1 MNRCLPFLLFLF
13 LAVQPL
19 WGQTGEVPG
28 FVDYPAKVEKPR
40 AKAVNLSSHKDA
52 RLFRTRLREGFR
64 EGPNFAGHYTIVIW
78 GCGTACLS
86 GAVIDM
92 RTGRVYFPPEL
103 GGIGAISFEF
113 EEALTYNE
121 HSRLLIV
128 RGIPGPNGAESE
140 DTEEGAYYYEWK
152 NNRFHKIKFIEIK
165 RPNG

>member
-1 MNRCLPFLLFLF
+1 MNRYFLLSIFLL

-19 WGQTGEVPG
+19 WGQADDIPG
-28 FVDYPAKVEKPR
+28 FIDYPAKVEKPR
-40 AKAVNLSSHKDA
+40 AKAVNLNSHRDA
-52 RLFRTRLREGFR
+52 RMFRTRLREGFS
-64 EGPNFAGHYTIVIW
+64 EGPNFAGHFTVVIW

-103 GGIGAISFEF
+103 GGIGVISYEF

-121 HSRLLIV
+121 HSRLLVV
-128 RGIPGPNGAESE
+128 RGIPGPSGAESE
-140 DTEEGAYYYEWK
+140 DAEEGSYYYEWK
-152 NNRFHKIKFIEIK
+152 NNRFYKIKFIENK

>member
-1 MNRCLPFLLFLF
+1 MNRTLMLLTVLI

-19 WGQTGEVPG
+19 WGQADDVPG
-28 FVDYPAKVEKPR
+28 FVDYPAKVERPR

-52 RLFRTRLREGFR
+52 RMFRTRLREGFR

-103 GGIGAISFEF
+103 GGVAAISYEF
-113 EEALTYNE
+113 EEALTFNE
-121 HSRLLIV
+121 FSRLMVL
-128 RGIPGPNGAESE
+128 RGIPGPNGVESE
-140 DTEEGAYYYEWK
+140 DGEEGSYYYEWK
-152 NNRFHKIKFIEIK
+152 NNRFRKIKFIKAK
-165 RPNG
+165 RPND